1 MNGGDTRI
9 QIQREFWRYLM
20 FICGWYAHLGTNIK
34 NVKATKKFL
43 RSNFDVKGVVE
54 ANMIFEIKILDL
66 NLGWPLPN
74 QII

>member
-1 MNGGDTRI
+1 M
-9 QIQREFWRYLM
+9 
-20 FICGWYAHLGTNIK
+20 
-34 NVKATKKFL
+34 KATKKFL